1 MGLRTEEECTAL
13 VGSGRDDDD
22 ATTVVGGLVDDGLDS
37 FCLNEVA
44 VVFHAIIRD
53 DILLSERVNIHLLG
67 VAEPSIHLS
76 AIGPKF
82 SLGLLDFLLFLCGFR
97 ACWHQSQQACH
108 QKNIFSHDSFCFLM
122 KG

>member
-1 MGLRTEEECTAL
+1 MGLRTEEECAAL

-67 VAEPSIHLS
+67 VAIRK
-76 AIGPKF
+76 IY
-82 SLGLLDFLLFLCGFR
+82 
-97 ACWHQSQQACH
+97 
-108 QKNIFSHDSFCFLM
+108 FLM
-122 KG
+122 IRFISEVYNTQ